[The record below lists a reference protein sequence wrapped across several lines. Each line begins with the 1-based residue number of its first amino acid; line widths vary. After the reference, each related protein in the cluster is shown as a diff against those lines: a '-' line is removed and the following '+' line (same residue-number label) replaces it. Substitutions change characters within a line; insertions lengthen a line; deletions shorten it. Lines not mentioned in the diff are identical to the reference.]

1 MIDLDRLFENWFQDP
16 EIIPS
21 RKLSFAE
28 DLRERLSANNDGGVF
43 NVILPQL
50 DAALTAAGGAA
61 SSEAVAIAVRKAGV
75 QAKGVLLGEIK
86 TLISRRSGRISD
98 EFGKKSTVYTEFFP
112 SGVTA
117 YREMNEGDVDANLDI
132 IIAAAKKHD
141 PAMEAEFK
149 SLKVSWAAA
158 KQAAGEKI
166 ATASA
171 AAGSQETAIA
181 TLNEVLMKVVFT
193 AAFAFTGDTKMG
205 PILFDQSR
213 LYPAGSSPDAPVTP
227 VTPSA

>member
-1 MIDLDRLFENWFQDP
+1 MIDLNRLFENWFQNP
-16 EIIPS
+16 EITPA
-21 RKLSFAE
+21 RKLSFAD
-28 DLRERLSANNDGGVF
+28 DLRDRLAANNAGGVF

-75 QAKGVLLGEIK
+75 QAKVTLLEEIK

-98 EFGKKSTVYTEFFP
+98 GFGKKSAVYTEFFP
-112 SGVTA
+112 NGVTA
-117 YREMNEGDVDANLDI
+117 YREMIEGGVDAHLDI
-132 IIAAAKKHD
+132 LIAAGKKHD

-149 SLKVSWAAA
+149 ALKASWAAA
-158 KQAAGEKI
+158 KQAAGDQI

-171 AAGSQETAIA
+171 AGGGQDAAIA

-193 AAFAFTGDTKMG
+193 AALAFAGDTKMG
-205 PILFDQSR
+205 PLLFDQSR
-213 LYPAGSSPDAPVTP
+213 LYPAGSSGSAVPAPLP
-227 VTPSA
+227 VA